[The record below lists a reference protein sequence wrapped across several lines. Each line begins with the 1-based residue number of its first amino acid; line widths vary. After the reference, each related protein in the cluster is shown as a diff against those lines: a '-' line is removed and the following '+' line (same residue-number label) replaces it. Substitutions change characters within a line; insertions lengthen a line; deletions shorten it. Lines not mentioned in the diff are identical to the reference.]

1 MAESAAVEQV
11 DHRYR
16 EAIQLFGRTRMASLL
31 PRARLCYGEWLRRN
45 NRDSAAGIQLRAA
58 FDAFT
63 GMGAKGFAERA
74 RRELEASGETAHA
87 PRRDPGAELTPQERQ
102 IVQLARTRRTN
113 AEIGALVFLS
123 PRTVEWHLRN
133 VFSKLGIGSRH
144 ELEAALRSRD
154 RQMASQPDPVTSNP

>member
-1 MAESAAVEQV
+1 V
-11 DHRYR
+11 R
-16 EAIQLFGRTRMASLL
+16 
-31 PRARLCYGEWLRRN
+31 
-45 NRDSAAGIQLRAA
+45 
-58 FDAFT
+58 
-63 GMGAKGFAERA
+63 
-74 RRELEASGETAHA
+74 A
-87 PRRDPGAELTPQERQ
+87 PRRDPGADLTPQERQ